1 MHSGGNALDWMIGGS
16 NLSTDAGT
24 PDARVSSLEGVAF
37 GSATATC
44 STGAK
49 ARDALWAAMCF
60 NMSVADWIGSSH
72 ILFMLIPCPQSLH
85 VIKVPP
91 AVFLIVVYMH

>member
-1 MHSGGNALDWMIGGS
+1 MHSGGNALDWMFGGS

-24 PDARVSSLEGVAF
+24 PDAGASSLEGVAF
-37 GSATATC
+37 GSAGVTR

-49 ARDALWAAMCF
+49 AREALWAAMCF

-72 ILFMLIPCPQSLH
+72 ILFMLIACPQSLH

-91 AVFLIVVYMH
+91 ANLVVVYMP